1 MSYQS
6 NLSLTTDQLS
16 VGSYIAQQWGD
27 YGYTIEGIESPT
39 HAVSLFHVR
48 HSDGSRFIV
57 AADKWGNCQK
67 AADSHGYATPERTA
81 ELLNV
86 VSVMHIHASG
96 GLLDSEQMEQLR
108 QNLAA

>member
-1 MSYQS
+1 MTYP
-6 NLSLTTDQLS
+6 NYLSITVDQLAS
-16 VGSYIAQQWGD
+16 VAGYIAREWGD

-67 AADSHGYATPERTA
+67 AADSPGYVSEALEA
-81 ELLNV
+81 ELAGVVREMHLNAKGV
-86 VSVMHIHASG
+86 AVEPDFSTSAPMV
-96 GLLDSEQMEQLR
+96 
-108 QNLAA
+108 